1 MLSIGG
7 WTWSTNFPAAAA
19 SDATRQTLAKSA
31 VEFVRDWGFDGV
43 DIGKLQRFIL
53 IESH

>member
-19 SDATRQTLAKSA
+19 SDATRQTFAKSA

-43 DIGKLQRFIL
+43 DIGKFQLLFL
-53 IESH
+53 IDHH